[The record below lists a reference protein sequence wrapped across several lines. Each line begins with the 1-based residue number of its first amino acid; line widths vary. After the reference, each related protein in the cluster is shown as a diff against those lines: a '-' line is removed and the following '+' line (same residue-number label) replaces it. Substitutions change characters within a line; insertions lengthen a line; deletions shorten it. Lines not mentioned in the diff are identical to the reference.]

1 MKVYGL
7 YKVVTPD
14 YTGAGRI
21 IMSHTDIYTLH
32 AAANA
37 YFAKPENFVGKH
49 KEQLTIPIGKYVSN
63 RVTSDGGGQ
72 CVNIYIEIRVVD
84 LPGLK

>member
-14 YTGAGRI
+14 YTGDGRI
-21 IMSHTDIYTLH
+21 VMSHTDIYTLH

-37 YFAKPENFVGKH
+37 FFAKPENFVGKRN
-49 KEQLTIPIGKYVSN
+49 EQLIIPLGRYVSN

-72 CVNIYIEIRVVD
+72 SVNIYIEIRAVD